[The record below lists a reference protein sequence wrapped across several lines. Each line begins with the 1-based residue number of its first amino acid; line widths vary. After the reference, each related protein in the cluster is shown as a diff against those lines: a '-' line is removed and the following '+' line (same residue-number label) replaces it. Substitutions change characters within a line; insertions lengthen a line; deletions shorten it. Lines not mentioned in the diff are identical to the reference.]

1 MDPTT
6 LYAICVFAAAAMFLV
21 MRPGHRAVKLFGAVI
36 GLGAVAWLLAESI
49 NVFAPETREKPEFF
63 YTVFTV
69 IAIAAALRMITHPR
83 PVYCALYFVMVVL
96 ASAALFLLLAA
107 EFIAF
112 ALVIVYAGAILVTY
126 MFVLMLAQQSPDP
139 DDPEGA
145 APYDRV
151 PREPAAA
158 CVVGFLL
165 LAVLGNMIFLG
176 SQDVSDPPTAG
187 EASLARIVE
196 LNDMP
201 RQLEDVVEALA
212 PGAEIQWGEDG
223 RAVSIMNETAVVSVI
238 MPGEENPSRLEL
250 SDEHAPGNIQ
260 LVGLALVAKFPVS
273 LELAG
278 IILLL
283 AMFGA
288 VVLARRQIELSE
300 DELRVAAGYRRLTEE
315 GDEQQVSPENPS
327 SDDSA
332 RGGAR

>member
-6 LYAICVFAAAAMFLV
+6 LYIMCALGAAAMFLV
-21 MRPGHRAVKLFGAVI
+21 MRPGRRAVKLIGGVI
-36 GLGAVAWLLAESI
+36 GLAAVAWFLVESI
-49 NVFAPETREKPEFF
+49 NVLAPETREKPEFF

-69 IAIAAALRMITHPR
+69 IALASAVRMITHPR
-83 PVYCALYFVMVVL
+83 PVYCALYFVLVVL

-107 EFIAF
+107 EFMAF
-112 ALVIVYAGAILVTY
+112 ALIIVYAGAILVTY

-145 APYDRV
+145 APYDRI

-165 LAVLGNMIFLG
+165 LAVLGNMIYFG
-176 SQDVSDPPTAG
+176 PQDAPQPPSSHA
-187 EASLARIVE
+187 AALAQIVE

-201 RQLEDVVEALA
+201 RELEAVVEELSA
-212 PGAEIQWGEDG
+212 GAHIQWDEDG
-223 RAVSIMNETAVVSVI
+223 RAVSIIGDAAYVRVI
-238 MPGEENPSRLEL
+238 KDGDTLPSMIEL
-250 SDEHAPGNIQ
+250 SHEHAPGNIQ

-300 DELRVAAGYRRLTEE
+300 DELRAAAGYRRLTEE
-315 GDEQQVSPENPS
+315 GDEDAEQV
-327 SDDSA
+327 
-332 RGGAR
+332 RGGGR

>member
-6 LYAICVFAAAAMFLV
+6 LYIICVLAAAAMFLV
-21 MRPGHRAVKLFGAVI
+21 MRPGGRAIKLVGTVL
-36 GLGAVAWLLAESI
+36 GLGAIAWFLVESVNI
-49 NVFAPETREKPEFF
+49 FAPETREKPEFF
-63 YTVFTV
+63 YTIFTV
-69 IAIAAALRMITHPR
+69 IAIASAVRMITHPR
-83 PVYCALYFVMVVL
+83 PVYCALYFVLVVL

-139 DDPEGA
+139 NDPEGA
-145 APYDRV
+145 APYDRI

-165 LAVLGNMIFLG
+165 LAVLGNMIYLG
-176 SQDVSDPPTAG
+176 PQDI
-187 EASLARIVE
+187 EAPAARDAMLAQIVE

-201 RQLEDVVEALA
+201 RQLEDVVEELA
-212 PGAEIQWGEDG
+212 PGASIQWGDDR
-223 RAVSIMNETAVVSVI
+223 RAVSIVDDTAVVTVI
-238 MPGEENPSRLEL
+238 MPEDTVPTRLEL
-250 SDEHAPGNIQ
+250 THDHAPGNIQ

-300 DELRVAAGYRRLTEE
+300 DELRAAAGYRRLTE
-315 GDEQQVSPENPS
+315 Q
-327 SDDSA
+327 SDDDADHA
-332 RGGAR
+332 RGGGR